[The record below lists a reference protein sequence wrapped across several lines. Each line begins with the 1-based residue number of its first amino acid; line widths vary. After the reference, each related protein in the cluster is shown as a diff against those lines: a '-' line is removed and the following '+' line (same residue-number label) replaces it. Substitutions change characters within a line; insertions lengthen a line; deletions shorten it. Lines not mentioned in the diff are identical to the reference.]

1 MNESAEIQTTGRR
14 QESVLV
20 YRDVR
25 RTLFSMAFPMLA
37 GTFAIN
43 AYSLTDMWFIS
54 RLGTLPMAAIGFTFP
69 VIMFLT
75 FIAGGIGN
83 GVMTLVSHSLGR
95 NDHGLAARITSYG
108 ILMMASTTLTL
119 SIIGYFTVGPVF
131 TWLGADDSTLPL
143 IRKFMGIWYLG
154 AITMA
159 IPMMGNGILISSG
172 DSKAASRIMMTGP
185 IVNIILNPILI
196 FGYFGFPAMGI
207 AGSATATVIAQL
219 VSVTWLLMLLQRKHR
234 LLDFKNINLDEFKNL
249 FQKIMSFGI
258 PSMLSMVLMP
268 ISSAVIIMILSS
280 IGNEAVAAAGVAG
293 RIEMFAFIIP
303 MSLGMS
309 LTPFISQ
316 NFGAGRIDRIKE
328 AMDLSTRFAMIYGI
342 AIAVIFF
349 LSAPLMASAFTSDPK
364 VSEILVSYIRIIS
377 FGYGMMEV
385 HRYCGFVLTG
395 LHRPK
400 SATML
405 NTIRVLVLLIPL
417 SYLGLYL
424 GGVKG
429 VFIGRLATDLL
440 AGGIGLIWAYKACA
454 AARANAVSLQK
465 SQI

>member
-1 MNESAEIQTTGRR
+1 MSQT
-14 QESVLV
+14 QDNSSNIHSDQKVSVLV
-20 YRDVR
+20 SKDVR
-25 RTLFSMAFPMLA
+25 RTLFGMAFPMLA

-95 NDHGLAARITSYG
+95 NDHRLAARITSHG
-108 ILMMASTTLTL
+108 IMMMASTTLTL
-119 SIIGYFTVGPVF
+119 SLIGYFTVGPVF

-143 IRKFMGIWYLG
+143 IKKFMGIWYIG

-172 DSKAASRIMMTGP
+172 DSKTASRVMMTGP

-196 FGYFGFPAMGI
+196 FGYLGFPAMGI
-207 AGSATATVIAQL
+207 AGSAMATVIAQA
-219 VSVTWLLMLLQRKHR
+219 VSVTWLLTLLHRKHK
-234 LLDFKNINLDEFKNL
+234 LLDFSNLKFDEFKHS
-249 FQKIMSFGI
+249 FRKIMSFGI

-268 ISSAVIIMILSS
+268 ISSGIITMILSS
-280 IGNEAVAAAGVAG
+280 IGNEAVAAAGAAS

-309 LTPFISQ
+309 LTPFVSQ
-316 NFGAGRIDRIKE
+316 NFGAERIDRIHE
-328 AMDLSTRFAMIYGI
+328 AMNVSTRFAFLYGIGI
-342 AIAVIFF
+342 AIVFF
-349 LSAPLMASAFTSDPK
+349 TFAPWLAAAFTSDAK
-364 VSEILVSYIRIIS
+364 VLDILVLYIRIIS

-385 HRYCGFVLTG
+385 HRYCGFFLTG

-400 SATML
+400 SATTL
-405 NTIRVLVLLIPL
+405 NFIRVLVLLIPL
-417 SYLGLYL
+417 SYLGVYL

-429 VFIGRLATDLL
+429 LFLGRLTTDIL
-440 AGGIGLIWAYKACA
+440 AGGVGLIWAYRACA
-454 AARANAVSLQK
+454 VEKAKYHPDLV
-465 SQI
+465 